1 MGEVRVWR
9 GNTRLTAKMPAFAK
23 ERRFG
28 GCTERHGDEPIRI
41 WEGIWVMGL
50 AKGTQMIERAVRGR
64 GRWENTR
71 KGI

>member
-1 MGEVRVWR
+1 M
-9 GNTRLTAKMPAFAK
+9 
-23 ERRFG
+23 
-28 GCTERHGDEPIRI
+28 GDEPIRI

-64 GRWENTR
+64 GRWENAR